1 MISNILSIALMLAA
15 APLDVTVTQD
25 GGLKIGECTI
35 SMGCKS
41 GDRTIPV
48 TSSFE
53 ESANPYREFTVGKP
67 KEKPAFSGKW
77 HWTMESDGTL
87 LGKIEM
93 RCEADTDVQELC
105 PRIALPHSEYP
116 VAAWTAKGKRVA
128 LGENGFFK
136 AMTSRDIT
144 LDLGDGRTFTLSFNA
159 PSPLRVRDG
168 SARTGLWY
176 VKFGMYQ
183 GAMSF
188 VRGDRISF
196 AVRVSSPSGISLH
209 PYANLVIG
217 RSDKWIPIR
226 NEKDFVRGSALDFSG
241 MKLQDAPAGKYGWLK
256 SVGGSFEFEGLPGVP
271 QRFYGANLCHG
282 ANFVSH
288 ELADS
293 LVERFV
299 ALGYNSVR
307 IHHHDRDIFLP
318 GYWDNL
324 DYLIAKFIEKGIY
337 ITTDLY
343 IARKVKYSDIG
354 LEGDEVIQKGLFKQ
368 LIACYEPAF
377 ENWCDFSRKFLN
389 HVNPY
394 TGRAYKDEPGMPWIS
409 LINEGKLT
417 TCGDKN
423 YPPLFE
429 EWERFGGQGK
439 LKYNSDRFE
448 EFEDYLNE
456 KAFDKC
462 SAFVRSLGVKALLSN
477 DNNGRRHADKQGC
490 TQKYDYVDN
499 HFYIDTPKSVG
510 ARNSL
515 PASLVNLNLVTEKGP
530 EIFRKYD
537 VTSYSRPYTIT
548 EWNFCGPNRYRSLA
562 GLMVGAMSATEGWD
576 GLWRFAYSHTK
587 EDVAYNPHS
596 YPSKQ
601 NLACDPL
608 NMATERAAVCLFLRG
623 DIKDGKGLVMNPD
636 DGSMTV
642 SSPLTCGL
650 FRNEGEGRAGAL
662 DVVISGAPASIWV
675 SSLDSKPVA
684 KSERMLLVH
693 LTDVQGENVRYSDLT
708 RGMLL
713 KWGEWTVVEKGTA
726 KVLLSVSH
734 PDSFKVYTLSTSG
747 ERTGEVRTRMEGGKL
762 SFEVSTEGP
771 AGGCIY
777 YEIVK
782 NQVR

>member
-1 MISNILSIALMLAA
+1 MIAGILSIAFLLVAV
-15 APLDVTVTQD
+15 PLDVSVTQD
-25 GGLKIGECTI
+25 GGLRIDECVI
-35 SMGCKS
+35 SMGCKV
-41 GDRTIPV
+41 GDKNIPV
-48 TSSFE
+48 ASKFE
-53 ESANPYREFTVGKP
+53 ESANSYREFTIGRP

-77 HWTMESDGTL
+77 QWTTGSDGSI

-93 RCEADTDVQELC
+93 QCEADTDVQELC

-116 VAAWTAKGKRVA
+116 NAAWMAKGKRVA
-128 LGENGFFK
+128 LGESGFFK
-136 AMTSRDIT
+136 SMTVKD
-144 LDLGDGRTFTLSFNA
+144 FTLELGNGNIFTLTFNG
-159 PSPLRVRDG
+159 PTQVKVRDG
-168 SARTGLWY
+168 SAKTGLWY
-176 VKFGMYQ
+176 VRFGMYQ

-188 VRGDRISF
+188 VKGDKISF
-196 AVRVSSPSGISLH
+196 SVKVSSPSPSCISLH
-209 PYANLVIG
+209 PYANFVIG

-256 SVGGSFEFEGLPGVP
+256 SVGGTFEFEGLPGVP
-271 QRFYGANLCHG
+271 QRFCGANLCHG

-288 ELADS
+288 ALADS

-307 IHHHDRDIFLP
+307 IHHHDRDIFQP

-343 IARKVKYSDIG
+343 VARNVKYSDIG
-354 LEGDEVIQKGLFKQ
+354 LKGDSVIKKGLFKQ

-377 ENWCDFSRKFLN
+377 KNWCDFSRTFLE

-409 LINEGKLT
+409 LVNEGKLT

-429 EWERFGGQGK
+429 EWQLFGGEGR
-439 LKYNSDRFE
+439 LKYNSPRFE

-456 KAFDKC
+456 KVFDKC

-477 DNNGRRHADKQGC
+477 DNNGKRHGDKEGC

-510 ARNSL
+510 ARNTL
-515 PASLVNLNLVTEKGP
+515 PIVLGNINLVTEKGP
-530 EIFRKYD
+530 EMFRKYD
-537 VTSYSRPYTIT
+537 VTGYSRPYTIT
-548 EWNFCGPNRYRSLA
+548 EWNFCGPNRYRSIA
-562 GLMVGAMSATEGWD
+562 GLMVGAMSSTQGWD
-576 GLWRFAYSHTK
+576 GLWRFAYSHMA

-608 NMATERAAVCLFLRG
+608 NMATERATVCLFLRG
-623 DIKDGKGLVMNPD
+623 DMKEGRGLEMNPE

-642 SSPLTCGL
+642 SSPLTCGI
-650 FRNEGEGRAGAL
+650 FRNEGEGKAGVLNA
-662 DVVISGAPASIWV
+662 VISGAPASIWV

-684 KSERMLLVH
+684 NSERMLLVH
-693 LTDVQGENVRYSDLT
+693 LTDVQGENVRYSDYS
-708 RGMLL
+708 RSMLL
-713 KWGEWTVVEKGTA
+713 NWGEGTVVEKGKA
-726 KVLLSVSH
+726 KVHLAVAN
-734 PDSFKVYTLSTSG
+734 PDAFKVYALSTSG
-747 ERTGEVRTRMEGGKL
+747 ERTGKVKTRVERGAL
-762 SFEVSTEGP
+762 SFEISTDGP

-782 NQVR
+782 N